1 MLRELPLLHQ
11 TVAEYPLVVMVV
23 NVASLTSIFVA
34 ETLTVALY
42 QAAAAVNRSSATGCD
57 CRTQMGRAASGERA
71 YGSFLW
77 AAQGGPPQPPISSPQ

>member
-1 MLRELPLLHQ
+1 MLLERPFLHLIV
-11 TVAEYPLVVMVV
+11 TEYPLVVMVV
-23 NVASLTSIFVA
+23 NVTCLTSSLVA

>member
-1 MLRELPLLHQ
+1 M
-11 TVAEYPLVVMVV
+11 VMVV
-23 NVASLTSIFVA
+23 NAASLTSILVT

-77 AAQGGPPQPPISSPQ
+77 AAQGGPPQPPNLLTTVATEPWREKATPPMS